1 MKFEIKQNL
10 KKVTKLKVLL
20 TFALMIL
27 SINFA
32 DGQNTISV
40 IKQVDFK
47 KVIHSK
53 SFNLLRITYGDL
65 NGDSS
70 EEAVILLRSQNSR
83 TINQDKIVIYSS
95 KNGKVVKLSEFD
107 AGQPGEYV
115 LSIQSLESNF
125 KIEEKI
131 FVLDLAIL
139 RKGEYVPTQFYTI
152 KYRWNRY
159 QMQEIERSCLKP
171 LPENLR
177 EIG

>member
-1 MKFEIKQNL
+1 MKFEAKQNL
-10 KKVTKLKVLL
+10 IKLIKLKVLL

-27 SINFA
+27 SVNFA
-32 DGQNTISV
+32 DGQKTISD
-40 IKQVDFK
+40 IKEVDFK
-47 KVIHSK
+47 KFFHSK
-53 SFNLLRITYGDL
+53 LFDLLRITYGDL

-83 TINQDKIVIYSS
+83 TPNQDKIVIYSS
-95 KNGKVVKLSEFD
+95 KNRKVVKLTD
-107 AGQPGEYV
+107 LMAGQPGGYV

-139 RKGEYVPTQFYTI
+139 RKGEYVPTRYSTI
-152 KYRWNRY
+152 KYRWNGH
-159 QMQEIERSCLKP
+159 QMKEIERSGLKP
-171 LPENLR
+171 LPEHMR